1 MAAQLKAELDV
12 IDDEK
17 RFQQTLKDQELW
29 APLCFLLHECL
40 AESEFSIMSEK
51 LQGDFELEQMTSELR
66 VLFNKHKLHEK
77 LETEAMRELEK
88 AAECL
93 SQLEMDSAPLQTLTS
108 YSIL

>member
-1 MAAQLKAELDV
+1 
-12 IDDEK
+12 
-17 RFQQTLKDQELW
+17 
-29 APLCFLLHECL
+29 
-40 AESEFSIMSEK
+40 
-51 LQGDFELEQMTSELR
+51 

-77 LETEAMRELEK
+77 LEAEAMRELDK